1 MTSHA
6 GRYNNHG
13 SLCRDGL
20 QKMFDVYTQNE
31 KLGDPKTLEGQ
42 LAQNAK
48 ELDALNETI
57 RKYEVRAVK
66 CLCLK

>member
-1 MTSHA
+1 
-6 GRYNNHG
+6 
-13 SLCRDGL
+13 
-20 QKMFDVYTQNE
+20 MFDVYTQNE